1 MRRSIFCS
9 LMGSVVLWERVES
22 GRLLSGVLNKGKEVI
37 EGKGEMS
44 QFSELKAIQ
53 LDLDIVD

>member
-1 MRRSIFCS
+1 MD
-9 LMGSVVLWERVES
+9 SVVLWEKVES
-22 GRLLSGVLNKGKEVI
+22 GRLLSGVLNKVREVI